1 VHGTI
6 GRVSLGVEAID
17 RYRYIQHLIASDF
30 PPPAR
35 ILELGSA
42 PGDQIVRLAESG
54 YVCTSVDI
62 GYSSDEWSNG
72 ETGRMKRLLDAAGV
86 AGIASDL
93 EMTPYPLS
101 DHSFDVVLMTEV
113 YEHLRDYP
121 IRSLHEVRRVLR
133 RGGRLYFTTPNQA
146 YIVKRFRLLMGQNV
160 QTGLR
165 EWVGG
170 LPFARHAREYTF
182 DEIHKL
188 METANLKV
196 VRSESRHFHLKTGSR
211 GAARVLGKQ
220 VLHASALLRPTFGPT
235 IVIVAEK

>member
-1 VHGTI
+1 MHGTI

-101 DHSFDVVLMTEV
+101 DHSFDAVVMTEV

-146 YIVKRFRLLMGQNV
+146 YIVIEIPAPYGSQRSDRPSRMG
-160 QTGLR
+160 R
-165 EWVGG
+165 W
-170 LPFARHAREYTF
+170 
-182 DEIHKL
+182 
-188 METANLKV
+188 TA
-196 VRSESRHFHLKTGSR
+196 
-211 GAARVLGKQ
+211 
-220 VLHASALLRPTFGPT
+220 LRPPCSRVHLRRNPQVDGDSQSQGRAKRIPSLSS
-235 IVIVAEK
+235 